1 VEAAAETEVEAAAE
15 TAATVTMNNENGL
28 ENDESSGKWY
38 GKRQMMGTDDDGGV
52 SGDDL
57 H

>member
-1 VEAAAETEVEAAAE
+1 M
-15 TAATVTMNNENGL
+15 AATVTMNNENGF
-28 ENDESSGKWY
+28 ENDENSGKWY
-38 GKRQMMGTDDDGGV
+38 GKRQMMGTDDDGGM

>member
-1 VEAAAETEVEAAAE
+1 VE
-15 TAATVTMNNENGL
+15 TAATVTTNNENSF
-28 ENDESSGKWY
+28 ENDENGGKWY
-38 GKRQMMGTDDDGGV
+38 GKRQMMGMDDDGGM